1 MSNNSMTIE
10 NYIIRGGENLNSPPK
25 TYGNFSPNELKT
37 FEHWHVKLGKDDTEK
52 ENYIECPADVNT
64 RLFIRAFWS
73 EPSGHRPV
81 CYYVGL
87 LVPRSLYE
95 EAGEYFRINRGLC
108 AISLLAVQRALES
121 NKPIDVNIE
130 WPLTRT
136 AIGQPFEVLSNWKR
150 YGEVEYCSNMNDL
163 LSSISINIIDDWFSR
178 LFVAVNPYQSDP
190 AYHMVVSRKKPLPF
204 KDRII
209 ENTSFGTN
217 QHVLKKNKSES
228 SISSQSNCGGQ
239 MLAHSLIE
247 KKHLPTKHPNESRI
261 GLFVGLIGIIV
272 GLIGIGIGAIGL
284 RQLSCASSVPEIMEI
299 DRRLSKME
307 LFAPQW
313 EATVIDYSHF
323 SGEYRPILRKIKDN
337 EHLLSLLLK
346 EREMSYSFE
355 HKESQ
360 FE

>member
-1 MSNNSMTIE
+1 MTIE

-25 TYGNFSPNELKT
+25 TFGNFSPNELKT

-87 LVPRSLYE
+87 LIPRSLYE

-108 AISLLAVQRALES
+108 AISLLTVQRALES

-150 YGEVEYCSNMNDL
+150 YGEVEYCSNMNDM

-190 AYHMVVSRKKPLPF
+190 AYHMIVSRKKPLPF

-217 QHVLKKNKSES
+217 QHVFKKNKSES
-228 SISSQSNCGGQ
+228 VVVRC
-239 MLAHSLIE
+239 
-247 KKHLPTKHPNESRI
+247 SR
-261 GLFVGLIGIIV
+261 
-272 GLIGIGIGAIGL
+272 
-284 RQLSCASSVPEIMEI
+284 
-299 DRRLSKME
+299 
-307 LFAPQW
+307 
-313 EATVIDYSHF
+313 TVL
-323 SGEYRPILRKIKDN
+323 LRKNICRQNTQTNPALDY
-337 EHLLSLLLK
+337 LSVLSALLLVLLELEPGQLVFASCLVLLMCRK
-346 EREMSYSFE
+346 
-355 HKESQ
+355 
-360 FE
+360 